1 MGEVGVCADWSP
13 FHCTVVLGGP
23 EVIEYWR
30 RYYEG
35 QDGIVSVWGSV
46 SVRGGVSV
54 SGGVSVRGSVSVR
67 GGVSVSGGVSV
78 RGGVGV
84 RGGGCEG

>member
-46 SVRGGVSV
+46 
-54 SGGVSVRGSVSVR
+54 
-67 GGVSVSGGVSV
+67 
-78 RGGVGV
+78 GV
-84 RGGGCEG
+84 RGGRCEGWCECEGWCRCEGWWV

>member
-35 QDGIVSVWGSV
+35 QDGIVSV
-46 SVRGGVSV
+46 
-54 SGGVSVRGSVSVR
+54 RGSVSVR
-67 GGVSVSGGVSV
+67 GGVGL
-78 RGGVGV
+78 
-84 RGGGCEG
+84 RGGGCKG

>member
-1 MGEVGVCADWSP
+1 M
-13 FHCTVVLGGP
+13 LGGP

-46 SVRGGVSV
+46 SVRD
-54 SGGVSVRGSVSVR
+54 
-67 GGVSVSGGVSV
+67 GVSVSGGVSV